1 MADSSWSFFQNLQ
14 TRSIPESLACRE
26 RSLPGGIGKKSPF
39 GYTWGI
45 MGTMEPLRHS
55 EEERIRTLESYG
67 IAGTAPEKAYDDIAA
82 LAAVVT
88 QAPFA
93 YITFIDERQL
103 WFKSTRGFA
112 SASMTRQDS
121 YCQHVL
127 RSGKPLM
134 IPDTAR
140 SDLVEPV
147 ALDAKGPVRS
157 YCGVPLRVS
166 DGSILGTLCIADY
179 TPRELSSDQIQAV
192 ERLADQVVAQLELR
206 RANKLLQAERE
217 IFETLFEAA
226 PVALVLV
233 AKNLI
238 VRGNTALATLLG
250 GASSEGIAGRPVT
263 SFLVYPPTGC
273 IGPADTVLRDKQGR
287 EIPVELVQATLEMQG
302 QHHQLLALTDI
313 RDRKEK
319 EAVLSEQRLQAENAN
334 RIKDTFLSLV
344 SHDLKSPLSG
354 IFTMLDL
361 LARSPDFFTEED
373 RTSVIADLRSTA
385 ALLVEMI
392 NQLLN
397 IHRIKSG
404 QIPLDKMVTIIRP
417 LVEEVALIL
426 KKQIQDKKI
435 DLRNELDSDFS
446 LNVDAGLF
454 REALFNL
461 VSNAIKFSP
470 PGGVVRIDG
479 EAGEVRVSD
488 QGAGIPPKDLP
499 DIFRHEVKTSRP
511 GTLGEE
517 GTGLG
522 LPLVRDILRAHGGDA
537 LVRSTGSQGTCMALV
552 VPRDGLD
559 QEIHFK

>member
-1 MADSSWSFFQNLQ
+1 MAA
-14 TRSIPESLACRE
+14 T
-26 RSLPGGIGKKSPF
+26 
-39 GYTWGI
+39 
-45 MGTMEPLRHS
+45 EPIKAG
-55 EEERIRTLESYG
+55 EKERIGTLESYG

-82 LAAVVT
+82 LAAVIT
-88 QAPFA
+88 KAPFA
-93 YITFIDERQL
+93 YITFIDTEQL
-103 WFKSTRGFA
+103 WFKSTRGF
-112 SASMTRQDS
+112 SSDSMERQDS

-127 RSGKPLM
+127 RLGKPLM
-134 IPDTAR
+134 IPDTAQ

-147 ALDAKGPVRS
+147 SLDDKGPIRA

-179 TPRELSSDQIQAV
+179 TPRELSPDQLQAV

-206 RANKLLQAERE
+206 RANKLLQSERE

-233 AKNLI
+233 EEERI
-238 VRGNTALATLLG
+238 VRGNTALARLLG
-250 GASSEGIAGRPVT
+250 CDDSSAVTGNPITRFLSPFPKEAS
-263 SFLVYPPTGC
+263 L
-273 IGPADTVLRDKQGR
+273 PADTVLRDRSGA
-287 EIPVELVQATLEMQG
+287 EIPVELVQTTLEMRG
-302 QHHQLLALTDI
+302 KSHQLLALTDI

-319 EAVLSEQRLQAENAN
+319 EAMLSEQRLQAENAN

-361 LARSPDFFTEED
+361 LASSPDYFTEED
-373 RTSVIADLRSTA
+373 RTSVIRDLRSTA

-404 QIPLDKMVTIIRP
+404 QIPLDKADTPIRP

-426 KKQIQDKKI
+426 NKQIRDKEI
-435 DLRNELDSDFS
+435 DLRIEIDRDFFMK
-446 LNVDAGLF
+446 VDAGLF

-461 VSNAIKFSP
+461 ISNAVKFSP
-470 PGGVVRIDG
+470 PRGI
-479 EAGEVRVSD
+479 VRVD
-488 QGAGIPPKDLP
+488 EAPGEIRVTDKGAGIPRKDLP

-511 GTLGEE
+511 GTQGEE

-522 LPLVRDILRAHGGDA
+522 LPLVRDILRAHGGDVT
-537 LVRSTGSQGTCMALV
+537 VRSTGREGTCMVLLV
-552 VPRDGLD
+552 PENIRDEDVAG
-559 QEIHFK
+559 EISDLLE